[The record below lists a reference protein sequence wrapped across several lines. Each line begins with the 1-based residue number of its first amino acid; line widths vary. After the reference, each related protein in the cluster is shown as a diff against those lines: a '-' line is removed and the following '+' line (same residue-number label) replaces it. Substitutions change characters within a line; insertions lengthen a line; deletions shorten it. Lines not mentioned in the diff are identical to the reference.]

1 MDREALIGRINEYF
15 GERENIEEL
24 DEVVTEINNLY
35 ERVENTDREWREK
48 YKARFLEKPEVEE
61 KEKETEQ
68 EEKVVTIDDL
78 FTKKEG

>member
-1 MDREALIGRINEYF
+1 MDREALIGRINDYF

-61 KEKETEQ
+61 KETEQ
-68 EEKVVTIDDL
+68 EEKVVTIDEL
-78 FTKKEG
+78 FTKM

>member
-1 MDREALIGRINEYF
+1 MDREALIGRINDYF

-35 ERVENTDREWREK
+35 ERIENTDREWREK

-61 KEKETEQ
+61 KETEQ
-68 EEKVVTIDDL
+68 EEKVVTIEDL

>member
-1 MDREALIGRINEYF
+1 MDREVLIGRINDYF

-35 ERVENTDREWREK
+35 EKVENTDREWREK

-61 KEKETEQ
+61 KETEQ

>member
-1 MDREALIGRINEYF
+1 MDREVLIGRINDYF

-24 DEVVTEINNLY
+24 DEIVTEINNLY
-35 ERVENTDREWREK
+35 ERIENTDREWREK
-48 YKARFLEKPEVEE
+48 YKARFLEKPKVE
-61 KEKETEQ
+61 EKETEQ

>member
-1 MDREALIGRINEYF
+1 MDREELISRINDYF

-61 KEKETEQ
+61 KETEQ

>member
-1 MDREALIGRINEYF
+1 MDREALIGRINDYF

-61 KEKETEQ
+61 KETGQ
-68 EEKVVTIDDL
+68 EEKIVTIDDL

>member
-1 MDREALIGRINEYF
+1 MDREELIGRINNYF

-61 KEKETEQ
+61 KETEQ

>member
-1 MDREALIGRINEYF
+1 MDREVLIGRINDYF

-35 ERVENTDREWREK
+35 ERIENTDREWREK

-61 KEKETEQ
+61 KETEQ
-68 EEKVVTIDDL
+68 EEKVVTIEDL

>member
-1 MDREALIGRINEYF
+1 MDREALIGRINDYF

-35 ERVENTDREWREK
+35 ERIENTDREWREK

-61 KEKETEQ
+61 KETEQ
-68 EEKVVTIDDL
+68 EEKVVTIDNL

>member
-1 MDREALIGRINEYF
+1 MDREALIGRINDYF

-35 ERVENTDREWREK
+35 ERIENTDREWREK
-48 YKARFLEKPEVEE
+48 YKARFLEKPE
-61 KEKETEQ
+61 EKETEQ

>member
-1 MDREALIGRINEYF
+1 MDREVLIGRINDYF

-35 ERVENTDREWREK
+35 ERIENTEREWREK
-48 YKARFLEKPEVEE
+48 YKARFLEKPE
-61 KEKETEQ
+61 EKETEQ
-68 EEKVVTIDDL
+68 EEKVVTIEDL

>member
-1 MDREALIGRINEYF
+1 MDREELIGRINDYF

-35 ERVENTDREWREK
+35 EKVENTDREWREK

-61 KEKETEQ
+61 KETEK

>member
-1 MDREALIGRINEYF
+1 MNREALIGRINDYF

-35 ERVENTDREWREK
+35 ERIENTDREWREK

-61 KEKETEQ
+61 KETEQ

>member
-1 MDREALIGRINEYF
+1 MDREVLTGRINDYF

-35 ERVENTDREWREK
+35 ERIENTEREWREK
-48 YKARFLEKPEVEE
+48 YKARFLEKPEVE
-61 KEKETEQ
+61 EKETEQ

>member
-1 MDREALIGRINEYF
+1 MDREVLIGRINDYF

-24 DEVVTEINNLY
+24 DEVITEINNLY

-48 YKARFLEKPEVEE
+48 YKARFLEKPE
-61 KEKETEQ
+61 EKETEQ
-68 EEKVVTIDDL
+68 EEKVITIDNL

>member
-1 MDREALIGRINEYF
+1 MDREALIGRINDYF

-48 YKARFLEKPEVEE
+48 YKARFLEKPEV

>member
-1 MDREALIGRINEYF
+1 MDRKVLIGRINDYF

-35 ERVENTDREWREK
+35 ERIENTEREWREK

-61 KEKETEQ
+61 KETEQ
-68 EEKVVTIDDL
+68 AEKVVTIDDL

>member
-1 MDREALIGRINEYF
+1 MDREALIGRINDYF

-24 DEVVTEINNLY
+24 DEVITEINNLY
-35 ERVENTDREWREK
+35 EKVENTEREWREK

-61 KEKETEQ
+61 KETEQ
-68 EEKVVTIDDL
+68 EEKVVTIEDL

>member
-1 MDREALIGRINEYF
+1 MDREELIGRINDYF

-35 ERVENTDREWREK
+35 ERVENTEREWREK
-48 YKARFLEKPEVEE
+48 YKARFLEKPEVE
-61 KEKETEQ
+61 EKETEQ

>member
-1 MDREALIGRINEYF
+1 MDREVLIGRINDYF

-35 ERVENTDREWREK
+35 ERIENTDREWREK

-61 KEKETEQ
+61 KETEQ

>member
-1 MDREALIGRINEYF
+1 MDREALIGRINDYF

-35 ERVENTDREWREK
+35 ERIENTDREWREK

-61 KEKETEQ
+61 KETEQ
-68 EEKVVTIDDL
+68 EEKIVTIDDL

>member
-1 MDREALIGRINEYF
+1 MDREVLIGRINDYF

-35 ERVENTDREWREK
+35 ERIENTDREWRDK
-48 YKARFLEKPEVEE
+48 YKARFLEKPE
-61 KEKETEQ
+61 EKETEQ

>member
-1 MDREALIGRINEYF
+1 MDREALIGRINDYF

-35 ERVENTDREWREK
+35 EKVENTDREWREK

-61 KEKETEQ
+61 KETEQ

-78 FTKKEG
+78 FTKKED

>member
-1 MDREALIGRINEYF
+1 MDREALIGRINDYF

-35 ERVENTDREWREK
+35 EKIENTEREWREK
-48 YKARFLEKPEVEE
+48 YKARFLEKPEVE
-61 KEKETEQ
+61 EKETEQ

>member
-1 MDREALIGRINEYF
+1 MDREALIGRINDYF

-48 YKARFLEKPEVEE
+48 YKARFLEKPEDE
-61 KEKETEQ
+61 EKETEQ
-68 EEKVVTIDDL
+68 KEKVVTIDDL

>member
-1 MDREALIGRINEYF
+1 MDREALIGRINDYF

-35 ERVENTDREWREK
+35 ERVENTEREWREK
-48 YKARFLEKPEVEE
+48 YKARFLEKPE
-61 KEKETEQ
+61 EKETEQ

>member
-1 MDREALIGRINEYF
+1 MDREALIGRINDYF

-35 ERVENTDREWREK
+35 ERIENTDREWREK
-48 YKARFLEKPEVEE
+48 YKARFLEKPE
-61 KEKETEQ
+61 EKETEQ
-68 EEKVVTIDDL
+68 EEKVVTIEDL

>member
-1 MDREALIGRINEYF
+1 MDREVLIGRINDYF

-35 ERVENTDREWREK
+35 ERIENTDREWREK
-48 YKARFLEKPEVEE
+48 YKARFLEKPE
-61 KEKETEQ
+61 EKETEQ
-68 EEKVVTIDDL
+68 EEKVVTIEDL

>member
-1 MDREALIGRINEYF
+1 MDREALIGRINDYF

-24 DEVVTEINNLY
+24 DEVITEINNLY
-35 ERVENTDREWREK
+35 ERVENTEREWREK
-48 YKARFLEKPEVEE
+48 YKERFLEKPEVE
-61 KEKETEQ
+61 EKETEQ

>member
-1 MDREALIGRINEYF
+1 MDREVLIGRINDYF

-35 ERVENTDREWREK
+35 ERIENTDREWREK
-48 YKARFLEKPEVEE
+48 YKARFLEKPE
-61 KEKETEQ
+61 EKETEQ

>member
-1 MDREALIGRINEYF
+1 MIGRINDYF

-35 ERVENTDREWREK
+35 ERIENTDREWREK
-48 YKARFLEKPEVEE
+48 YKARFLEKPE
-61 KEKETEQ
+61 EKETEQ

>member
-35 ERVENTDREWREK
+35 ERIENTDREWREK

-61 KEKETEQ
+61 KETEQ

>member
-1 MDREALIGRINEYF
+1 MDREALIGRINDYF

-24 DEVVTEINNLY
+24 DEVITEINNLY
-35 ERVENTDREWREK
+35 EKVENTDREWREK

-61 KEKETEQ
+61 KETEQ

>member
-1 MDREALIGRINEYF
+1 MDREALIGRINDYF

-61 KEKETEQ
+61 KETEQ
-68 EEKVVTIDDL
+68 EDKVVTIDDL

>member
-1 MDREALIGRINEYF
+1 MDREALIGRINDYF

-48 YKARFLEKPEVEE
+48 YKARFLEKPE
-61 KEKETEQ
+61 EKETEQ

>member
-1 MDREALIGRINEYF
+1 MDREALIARINDYF

-61 KEKETEQ
+61 KETEQ

>member
-1 MDREALIGRINEYF
+1 MDREVLIGRINDYF

-35 ERVENTDREWREK
+35 ERIENTDREWREK
-48 YKARFLEKPEVEE
+48 YKARFLEKPE
-61 KEKETEQ
+61 EKETEQ

-78 FTKKEG
+78 FTQKEG

>member
-1 MDREALIGRINEYF
+1 MDREELIGRISDYF

-24 DEVVTEINNLY
+24 DEVVTEINKLY
-35 ERVENTDREWREK
+35 EKVENTDREWREK

-61 KEKETEQ
+61 KETEQ

>member
-1 MDREALIGRINEYF
+1 MDREELIGRINDYF

-48 YKARFLEKPEVEE
+48 YKARFLEKPE
-61 KEKETEQ
+61 EKETEQ

>member
-1 MDREALIGRINEYF
+1 MDREVLIGRINDYF

-61 KEKETEQ
+61 KETEQ